1 MGLGPLFCAFW
12 GMARYMAELIGQ
24 QLKDPL
30 MVRIAEIIEPS
41 INALGFELVRIS
53 IMGKDTQ
60 ILQIM
65 ADRADGQGSINVE
78 NCAEISRT
86 VSALLDVEDPIS
98 GAYTLEVSSPG
109 IDRPLSRRKDFEN
122 WRGFE
127 AKVEMV
133 VAVDGRRRFSGKLDG
148 IENDAVA
155 LIVDGERELLP
166 LADIAKSKLVLSD
179 ELIAYVT
186 GPGRADKNAE

>member
-1 MGLGPLFCAFW
+1 
-12 GMARYMAELIGQ
+12 MAELIGQ